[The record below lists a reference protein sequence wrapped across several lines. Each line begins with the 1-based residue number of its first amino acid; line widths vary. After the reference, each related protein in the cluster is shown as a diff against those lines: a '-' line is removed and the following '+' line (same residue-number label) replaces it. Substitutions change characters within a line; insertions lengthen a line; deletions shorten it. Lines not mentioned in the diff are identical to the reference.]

1 MKVTSDW
8 IIPVMLLVILTF
20 GVLKKTDVYS
30 HFTTGLKDGAAAFLK
45 ICPALFALFI
55 CVGVFRAS
63 GLSDFFCTLL
73 SPVASFFH
81 FPKDLLPFSILRPV
95 SGSGSLVFA
104 QDIFSRF
111 GPDSFEG
118 RAVSIMMGSTETTFY
133 TASVYF
139 AASGTKNI
147 RHTIKCALIADVFS
161 MAISILVTRLYY
173 Y

>member
-1 MKVTSDW
+1 MSG
-8 IIPVMLLVILTF
+8 TF
-20 GVLKKTDVYS
+20 GTIHMCRSFQRFGTVRL
-30 HFTTGLKDGAAAFLK
+30 FL
-45 ICPALFALFI
+45 
-55 CVGVFRAS
+55 
-63 GLSDFFCTLL
+63 
-73 SPVASFFH
+73 H

-104 QDIFSRF
+104 QDIFERF

-139 AASGTKNI
+139 ATSGTKNI

>member
-1 MKVTSDW
+1 MKLSSDL
-8 IIPVMLLVILTF
+8 IIPIMILLILIF
-20 GVLKKTDVYS
+20 AVSKKTDVYS
-30 HFTTGLKDGAAAFLK
+30 SFTMGLKDGASSFLK
-45 ICPALFALFI
+45 ICPDLFALFI

-63 GLSDFFCTLL
+63 GLSDFLCTLL
-73 SPVASFFH
+73 SPVTSFLK
-81 FPKDLLPFSILRPV
+81 FPKDLLPFAILRPV

-104 QDIFSRF
+104 QDIFTRF

-139 AASGTKNI
+139 AASETKNI